1 MLSLR
6 LKIDL
11 HVHSS
16 CSDGLGAP
24 EDVLERAEARGLD
37 GLAFTD
43 HNTLEGYFRAREVG
57 SGLVLVPGYEVVTD
71 LGHILVYGLEELPP
85 GVESI
90 GYVDLVGWARGRGG
104 LCVIAHPGIARFHLR
119 EWRGCLPD
127 AVEVLNA
134 SYPLEFF
141 VGRGLRLAER
151 LEVPG
156 VGGSDAHSIEAV
168 GDAYTVVEC
177 DDSRIEAILE
187 GVERG
192 SVEYE
197 GGLSPLSIR
206 FRLGLGYLRH
216 LLVD

>member
-1 MLSLR
+1 MR
-6 LKIDL
+6 PI
-11 HVHSS
+11 
-16 CSDGLGAP
+16 
-24 EDVLERAEARGLD
+24 
-37 GLAFTD
+37 
-43 HNTLEGYFRAREVG
+43 
-57 SGLVLVPGYEVVTD
+57 
-71 LGHILVYGLEELPP
+71 
-85 GVESI
+85 
-90 GYVDLVGWARGRGG
+90 
-104 LCVIAHPGIARFHLR
+104 
-119 EWRGCLPD
+119 
-127 AVEVLNA
+127 
-134 SYPLEFF
+134 PLEFF